1 MARRA
6 PSPASAEGTVTF
18 AGDLTVRRLGFGAM
32 RITGPG
38 IWGEPR
44 DRDAAIKLLRRV
56 VERGVNFIAT
66 ADSYGPEVSE
76 ELIAE
81 ALYPYP
87 ATLVIATKGGLL
99 RPGPGRWVPDCR
111 PVHLRRACESSLKR
125 LKLGRIDLYQLHTVD
140 PRVPLAESIGA
151 LVDLQREG
159 KVRHIGVSNVS
170 LSQLTEAASLARIV
184 SVQNRYNLMDRASDD
199 VVDACTRNGLA
210 FLPWHPLAAGSI
222 VESAWPINEIADR
235 HGATPAQTAVAWLL
249 RRSPIMLPI
258 PGTSSIEHFEA
269 NLAAA
274 KIRLTDA
281 EFAALAR

>member
-1 MARRA
+1 
-6 PSPASAEGTVTF
+6 
-18 AGDLTVRRLGFGAM
+18 M

-44 DRDAAIKLLRRV
+44 DRNAAIKLLRRV
-56 VERGVNFIAT
+56 VECGVNFIDT

-76 ELIAE
+76 ELIAA

-111 PVHLRRACESSLKR
+111 PVHLRRACENSLKR
-125 LKLGRIDLYQLHTVD
+125 LKLGQIDLYQLHTVD

-151 LVDLQREG
+151 LVDLQRER

-170 LSQLTEAASLARIV
+170 LSQLTEALRLAGIV
-184 SVQNRYNLMDRASDD
+184 SVQNRYNLMDRASHHAI
-199 VVDACTRNGLA
+199 DACTRNGLA

-222 VESAWPINEIADR
+222 TEVAGSIKEIADR
-235 HGATPAQTAVAWLL
+235 HGATPAQIALAWLL
-249 RRSPIMLPI
+249 HRSPMVLPI
-258 PGTSSIEHFEA
+258 PGTSSIEHFEE

-281 EFAALAR
+281 EFAALQS